1 MRRLSSAINQLMKT
15 LAPRASLFPLFPL
28 ARARYALP
36 SPSLYPDSLLHFF
49 YMRATRGA
57 TFHVDPKTQGED
69 LRKLR
74 CATCAARISAEK
86 KGGGGL

>member
-15 LAPRASLFPLFPL
+15 LASRAFPLFPL
-28 ARARYALP
+28 APVTPFPLP
-36 SPSLYPDSLLHFF
+36 PCTLIPCFTF